1 MEKGFQYIQS
11 TIKDLTQDPGC
22 YLMRDHEDQIFY
34 IGKAKN
40 LRARLR
46 SYFQGSDTRI
56 FVQYLE
62 QILARIEVLV
72 VHNDIEALIL
82 ERELIKKHKPRFNI
96 LLRDDKNYL
105 LLKLKRKKLN
115 GRKKDEFPKLEIVRK
130 TLKDHARYFGPY
142 PSANNLRTTVEL
154 INKYF
159 LLRTCPDK
167 IIENRMRPC
176 IQYQIGRCPA
186 PCVFDVPDYDQEVD
200 NVILFL
206 SGQYQEV
213 KARLQEKMLSFA
225 EGEQFEAAAKVR
237 DQINAIKTSLT
248 SQVVKEVNHQRNQDI
263 IGFARRG
270 PEVEIVQI
278 LIRHGSWHK
287 SHNYSFSNQPLPSE
301 EILRAFMHQAYGE
314 AHDLPQDIIIPLPI
328 VADLEALTE
337 LLESKVGRKITI
349 FFPHKGKNKRLL
361 ELAHKNAVLA
371 LEDRVKK
378 IDSAEQALESLRS
391 TLGLAMKPRR
401 IECIDISLIQGAEP
415 VGSCVVFINGQPDK
429 SLYRLFKIKTVQG
442 MDDFAM
448 INEVVSRRIKRG
460 IEEKDLPD
468 LLLIDGGQG
477 QLNAALKAI
486 EEHNLLVTKDGFY
499 VAGIAKARALKE
511 LNSLSPG
518 HISHSDERLFVPGA
532 HEPLVLHAHTFERYL
547 VERIRDE
554 AHRFALSAHRRSRAK
569 RTLSSEL
576 KSIPG
581 IGQKRALAL
590 LKFFGSVKK
599 IREASPEAL
608 SKVARINIK
617 RAQEV
622 LEFLATST

>member
-22 YLMRDHEDQIFY
+22 YLMRDHDNQVFY

-62 QILARIEVLV
+62 QILATIEVLV
-72 VHNDIEALIL
+72 VHNDIEALLL
-82 ERELIKKHKPRFNI
+82 ERELIKKYKPRFNI

-105 LLKLKRKKLN
+105 LLKIKRKKLS

-159 LLRTCPDK
+159 LLRTCPDNV
-167 IIENRMRPC
+167 IENRVRPC

-186 PCVFDVPDYDQEVD
+186 PCVFDVPDYDQEVE

-213 KARLQEKMLSFA
+213 KTRLQEKMLSFA

-237 DQINAIKTSLT
+237 DQIAAIETSLT
-248 SQVVKEVNHQRNQDI
+248 SQVVREVNNRRNQDI
-263 IGFARRG
+263 IGLARRG

-287 SHNYSFSNQPLPSE
+287 SHNYSFSNQPFPSE

-314 AHDLPQDIIIPLPI
+314 AQDIPQDIIIPFPI
-328 VADLEALTE
+328 ISDLEALGQI
-337 LLESKVGRKITI
+337 LESKARRKINI
-349 FFPHKGKNKRLL
+349 FFPHKGKHKRLL
-361 ELAHKNAVLA
+361 ELAHKNALLA
-371 LEDRVKK
+371 FEDRVKK
-378 IDSAEQALESLRS
+378 VESSERALESLRAA
-391 TLGLAMKPRR
+391 LGLAMKPQR
-401 IECIDISLIQGAEP
+401 IECIDISLIQGSEP
-415 VGSCVVFINGQPDK
+415 VGSCVVFINGRPEK
-429 SLYRLFKIKTVQG
+429 SLYRIFNIKSVQG

-460 IEEKDLPD
+460 LEEKDLPD

-486 EEHNLLVTKDGFY
+486 ESHNLLVTKDGFY

-511 LNSLSPG
+511 VESLSPG
-518 HISHSDERLFVPGA
+518 HISHSDERLFLPGS
-532 HEPLVLHAHTFERYL
+532 HEALTLHAHTFERYL

-576 KSIPG
+576 KAIPG
-581 IGQKRALAL
+581 IGPKRALAL
-590 LKFFGSVKK
+590 LKHFGSVKK
-599 IREASPEAL
+599 IKEARAEAL
-608 SKVARINIK
+608 SEVIKVNIK
-617 RAQEV
+617 RAQEI
-622 LEFLATST
+622 LDFLATST

>member
-11 TIKDLTQDPGC
+11 TIKDLTEDPGC
-22 YLMRDHEDQIFY
+22 YLMRDYDDQVFY

-62 QILARIEVLV
+62 QILAHIEVLV
-72 VHNDIEALIL
+72 VHNDIEALLL
-82 ERELIKKHKPRFNI
+82 ERELIKKYKPRFNI
-96 LLRDDKNYL
+96 LLRDDKNYI
-105 LLKLKRKKLN
+105 LLKIKRKKLT

-130 TLKDHARYFGPY
+130 TLKDNARYFGPY

-159 LLRTCPDK
+159 LLRTCPDNV
-167 IIENRMRPC
+167 IENRVRPC

-225 EGEQFEAAAKVR
+225 EGEQFEAAAKIR

-248 SQVVKEVNHQRNQDI
+248 SQVVREVNNQRNQDI
-263 IGFARRG
+263 IGLARRG

-278 LIRHGSWHK
+278 LVRHGSWHK
-287 SHNYSFSNQPLPSE
+287 SNNYSFGNQPFPSE
-301 EILRAFMHQAYGE
+301 EILRSFMHQAYQE
-314 AHDLPQDIIIPLPI
+314 TTDIPQDIILPLPI
-328 VADLEALTE
+328 APDLEALTQI
-337 LLESKVGRKITI
+337 LETKAERKVHV
-349 FFPHKGKNKRLL
+349 FFPHKGKHKRLL
-361 ELAHKNAVLA
+361 ELANKNALLA
-371 LEDRVKK
+371 LEDRLKK
-378 IDSAEQALESLRS
+378 VESSEKSLESLRLS
-391 TLGLAMKPRR
+391 LGLAMKPQR

-415 VGSCVVFINGQPDK
+415 VGSCVTFINGQPDK
-429 SLYRLFKIKTVQG
+429 SLYRIYKIKTVQG

-486 EEHNLLVTKDGFY
+486 ESHNVLVTKDGFY

-511 LNSLSPG
+511 VDDLSPG
-518 HISHSDERLFVPGA
+518 RISHSDERLFVPGSS
-532 HEPLVLHAHTFERYL
+532 EPIVLHAHTFERYL

-554 AHRFALSAHRRSRAK
+554 AHRFALTAHRRRRAK

-581 IGQKRALAL
+581 IGPKRALSM
-590 LKFFGSVKK
+590 LKHFGSVKK
-599 IREASPEAL
+599 IKEASVDSL
-608 SKVARINIK
+608 SQAVGISKELAQKVID
-617 RAQEV
+617 
-622 LEFLATST
+622 FLATST